1 MGVKLRFVTSAASV
15 GQLPESPAE
24 VAVVGRSNVGKSSLV
39 NALGNDSHLAKT
51 SKTPGRTRLLN
62 LFEVDGLGTLVDC
75 PGYGY
80 AQASKQERGS
90 WQQMAER
97 YLLEREPLRMVLV
110 LVDGEIGPTK
120 LDVQMLAWLRAEGVP
135 HTVIATKHDKVKSA
149 RRDKRKRELAEGCN
163 LEPGDIVWVS
173 SARGTGL
180 DRLRQ
185 LIGLYLS

>member
-149 RRDKRKRELAEGCN
+149 RRDKRKRELAEGCD